1 MYFVFLSSLPPP
13 LPMVGTLEYS
23 LNLNSRHFYLL
34 QGKQTIGQSLT
45 DHPLLCR
52 MHFLILWEFQR
63 LLRYPSGPQGVHLQ
77 MRDDTFSSITKKR
90 KGSEDHKETAVKFLR
105 HPNLMEGT
113 KEALGSFKLEQDF
126 STFNI
131 LVRYF
136 LLSKGGLG
144 TWSQAVAARGDG
156 RPCVSPGLQPS
167 QNAKNLPVLKCWLN
181 LKGNCA
187 GQTK

>member
-136 LLSKGGLG
+136 FVVILWAVQQWWRAVLCIVASLAGSLASTHLDASSTPQLTIIEIIFTLSN
-144 TWSQAVAARGDG
+144 V
-156 RPCVSPGLQPS
+156 P
-167 QNAKNLPVLKCWLN
+167 
-181 LKGNCA
+181 
-187 GQTK
+187 